1 MRPSLYPRALG
12 WELPARDQ
20 IALARE
26 AGFRSIDLAVR
37 DLADRGESAPALRRD
52 LDASGLLGG
61 GFPLP
66 VDWRRF
72 QPASL
77 EADLTRLP
85 QLADDARTLGLTTA
99 STWVLPAAGP
109 DALAFACAARPPYAP
124 PRDLDHD
131 GLLRLHFALLTPI
144 VRILATRGLRLALE
158 VIGVES
164 FRANRGTP
172 FIHRLADPR
181 LRWLLDALNEVVD
194 SPPGGAVGLLCDTFH
209 LHAAGETVDHAL
221 AFGRDAIAWVHVA
234 DLPAGFQGN
243 CSAIQDDDRGLPGES
258 GLVPIRGILARLAA
272 AGYDGPVSPEPLR
285 GCRAL
290 HGLSPSAQA
299 HRLRAALG
307 AVWPGA

>member
-12 WELPARDQ
+12 WDLPAREQ
-20 IALARE
+20 IAFARE
-26 AGFRSIDLAVR
+26 SGFPSIDLAVR
-37 DLADRGESAPALRRD
+37 DLADQGESATSLRRA

-72 QPASL
+72 QPSLL
-77 EADLTRLP
+77 EAELARLP
-85 QLADDARTLGLTTA
+85 RLADDARTLGLTAA

-109 DALAFACAARPPYAP
+109 DALALACAARPPYAP
-124 PRDLDHD
+124 PRELDHD

-144 VRILATRGLRLALE
+144 VRILSARGLRLALE

-164 FRANRGTP
+164 FRANWGTP

-181 LRWLLDALNEVVD
+181 LRWLIDALNDVVD

-234 DLPAGFQGN
+234 DLPAGFQGSRPN
-243 CSAIQDDDRGLPGES
+243 IEDDDRGLPGES
-258 GLVPIRGILARLAA
+258 GLVPIRDILGRLAA

-290 HGLSPSAQA
+290 HGLGPSEQA
-299 HRLRAALG
+299 HRLRAALA
-307 AVWPGA
+307 AVWPRT